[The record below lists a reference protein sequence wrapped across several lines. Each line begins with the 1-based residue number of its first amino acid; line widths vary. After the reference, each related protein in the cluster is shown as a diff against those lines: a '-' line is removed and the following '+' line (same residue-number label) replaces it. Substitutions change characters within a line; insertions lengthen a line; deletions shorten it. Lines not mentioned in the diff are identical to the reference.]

1 METRLQI
8 LNKTF
13 FADYE
18 LILFDRDGVINE
30 VPKSPSR
37 YILNDSSLIL
47 NPVIL
52 SLIVELQLDSKKVA
66 VVTNQQC
73 VGKGLISSYDLNLI
87 HKKIDEALKKLG
99 GFPLK
104 FYICTHLESLEC
116 KCRKPKTGLF
126 ELVSKD
132 FMISKDKTIYIG
144 DSPSDK
150 EAAKYFGIKF
160 LNYNKKEINSL

>member
-1 METRLQI
+1 MEIRLQT

-13 FADYE
+13 FASYE

-30 VPKSPSR
+30 VPKVPSR
-37 YILNDSSLIL
+37 YILNRSSLIL
-47 NPVIL
+47 NQVIL
-52 SLIVELQLDSKKVA
+52 KLIVELQLDFKKVA
-66 VVTNQQC
+66 VITNQQC
-73 VGKGLISSYDLNLI
+73 VGKGLISLNDLNLI
-87 HKKIDEALKKLG
+87 HKKIDDSLKKLG

-116 KCRKPKTGLF
+116 KCRKPKPGLF
-126 ELVSKD
+126 ELARKD

-144 DSPSDK
+144 DSPSDE

-160 LNYNKKEINSL
+160 LNYKHRETSSL

>member
-1 METRLQI
+1 MEIRLQM

-30 VPKSPSR
+30 VPKLPSR
-37 YILNDSSLIL
+37 YILNGSSLIL

-52 SLIVELQLDSKKVA
+52 SLIVELQLDLKKVA
-66 VVTNQQC
+66 VITNQQC
-73 VGKGLISSYDLNLI
+73 VGKGLISLYDLNLI
-87 HKKIDEALKKLG
+87 HKKIDDALKMLG
-99 GFPLK
+99 GNSLK

-116 KCRKPKTGLF
+116 KCRKPKPGLL
-126 ELVSKD
+126 ELVCSD

-144 DSPSDK
+144 DSPSDE
-150 EAAKYFGIKF
+150 EAAKCFGIKF
-160 LNYNKKEINSL
+160 LEYKHKEVNSL